1 MLTVELDAD
10 AGIAIIRPQ
19 GKLGRQDFEQVA
31 ATIDPLIETQGKL
44 NGLII
49 STESFPGWDSFGA
62 MLEHFKFV
70 NEHHKVLAKV
80 ALVTDSLVAE
90 AIEPLA
96 SHFVSAEISTFA
108 FDDLASAKEWVLSA
122 DS

>member
-1 MLTVELDAD
+1 MLAVELDAD

-19 GKLGRQDFEQVA
+19 GKLGKQDFEQVA
-31 ATIDPLIETQGKL
+31 AAIDPVIQAQGKL

-49 STESFPGWDSFGA
+49 CTESFPGWDSFGA

-96 SHFVSAEISTFA
+96 SHFALAEISTFG
-108 FDDLASAKEWVLSA
+108 FDEMAAAREWVLET
-122 DS
+122 D